1 MDLPNALATI
11 KQLIGGGN
19 IEQALEQLV
28 ALLDSDPK
36 YAELAQ
42 TARVNQGELYQVKA
56 QILKNTIAPENARL
70 ATNQLTDNALQII
83 RRLEAGKLT
92 FEDAEAKPSH
102 AQAWRYYL
110 IGGIVAL
117 TIAILAWQFFA
128 KDKDECLSTYSKDA
142 RYRVM
147 ILPFRQTGDMK
158 NFEPELEIMDG
169 LNKLIIRTP
178 GLKADAA
185 VNKGYDIEKNYPSFT
200 EAGNIASDC
209 DVQMIVWGK
218 INKSSE
224 REYKIDVFYKLFGA
238 GVELSTGDTTLS
250 NLLKTREEGEQLTR
264 DAAAVTNLLY
274 IVLANQ
280 ARVPIAANLITDIP
294 PPNPSTT
301 LASDTSWMY
310 MMLALAENYK
320 NNKQEEKAIE
330 TYDLV
335 LESFPENQE
344 ARQKRGALLY
354 KKGDFAA
361 SADDLALAAPDA
373 KSADPDLLKIRA
385 DASLKSG
392 NPAKA
397 MEDLRTLRQSGSGEE
412 TWIQQKIEETRDTM
426 SALQKRLDGIER
438 QAKRDPRTQLEAAK
452 ASAGLGYHDKALKY
466 ASQALKNAPKNEDA
480 YEVKVE
486 TQLAQGDTSGAEKT
500 LREAIRNGI
509 STKAIQKWRP
519 GVKPLEPPPL
529 PKQQEH

>member
-11 KQLIGGGN
+11 KQLIGEGN

-36 YAELAQ
+36 YADLAQ
-42 TARVNQGELYQVKA
+42 TARVNQGELYQVKS
-56 QILKNTIAPENARL
+56 QILKNTIAPEDARL

-83 RRLEAGKLT
+83 RRLEAGKFV
-92 FEDAEAKPSH
+92 FEDAEAKPSRT
-102 AQAWRYYL
+102 QVWRYYL
-110 IGGIVAL
+110 IGGIAAL
-117 TIAILAWQFFA
+117 VLAILAWQFLG
-128 KDKDECLSTYSKDA
+128 KGKNECLSSYSKDA

-147 ILPFRQTGDMK
+147 ILPFKQTGDMK
-158 NFEPELEIMDG
+158 NFEPEFEIVDG
-169 LNKLIIRTP
+169 LNKLITKTP
-178 GLKADAA
+178 GLKADAD
-185 VNKGYDIEKNYPSFT
+185 VNEDYDIEKNYPSFT
-200 EAGNIASDC
+200 EVTEIANNC

-224 REYKIDVFYKLFGA
+224 QEYKIDVFYKLFGA
-238 GVELSTGDTTLS
+238 GIVLSTGDTTLS
-250 NLLKTREEGEQLTR
+250 KLLKTKEEGQQLTR

-280 ARVPIAANLITDIP
+280 ARVPIAANLIADLTP
-294 PPNPSTT
+294 PTSTST
-301 LASDTSWMY
+301 PASDTSWMF
-310 MMLALAENYK
+310 MMLALAENRK
-320 NNKQEEKAIE
+320 NNKQEDKAIE
-330 TYDLV
+330 IYNQV

-361 SADDLALAAPDA
+361 SAHDLAFAAPDA
-373 KSADPDLLKIRA
+373 KTADPDLLKIRA

-397 MEDLRTLRQSGSGEE
+397 MEDLRTLRQSGGGEE

-438 QAKRDPRTQLEAAK
+438 QAKRDPKTQLEAAK
-452 ASAGLGYHDKALKY
+452 TSAGLGYHDKALNY
-466 ASQALKNAPKNEDA
+466 ANQALKSAPKNEDA
-480 YEVKVE
+480 YEVKLE
-486 TQLAQGDTSGAEKT
+486 TQLAQGDTAGAEKT
-500 LREAIRNGI
+500 VRDAVRNGI
-509 STKAIQKWRP
+509 STKSIQKWRP
-519 GVKPLEPPPL
+519 GVKQLEAPSPP
-529 PKQQEH
+529 KEQE